1 MELSRSLK
9 NIEQGQFLENEI
21 GFTEL
26 KDLVQLL
33 KSRYDIDFSNYAK
46 SSLIRRIK
54 RVLTIFGI
62 PDYNQLKVTLTSNEH
77 FLKEFVN
84 EVTVNTTELFRDPS
98 LWRHLKK
105 DVIPKLN
112 VDHNLAIWHAG
123 CSSGEEVISLSIILK
138 ELDLLG
144 KIRVIATDLNSEVL
158 DECKQGRIS
167 VRKLDLYRE
176 NYKRYSGSEKLD
188 QYYTINGEYA
198 YFDPELLKHVQWR
211 KHNLVK
217 SEVFSK
223 FDLIFCRNVLIYFD
237 AHLQN
242 DVFELF
248 HESLFKNGKVILG
261 SKESMITSSAFHKFK
276 EINREEKIYE
286 KL

>member
-1 MELSRSLK
+1 MEVSRPLK
-9 NIEQGQFLENEI
+9 TLEQGQFLEKEI

-26 KDLVQLL
+26 KDLVQTL
-33 KSRYDIDFSNYAK
+33 KNNYGIDFSNYAK

-62 PDYNQLKVTLTSNEH
+62 ENYDQLKANLSSNEL
-77 FLKEFVN
+77 FFKDFIN
-84 EVTVNTTELFRDPS
+84 EITVNTTELFRDPS
-98 LWRHLKK
+98 LWRYLRK
-105 DVIPKLN
+105 DVIPQLN

-123 CSSGEEVISLSIILK
+123 CSSGEEVLSLSIILN
-138 ELDLLG
+138 ELGLLG
-144 KIRVIATDLNSEVL
+144 KIRVVATDLNSDVL
-158 DECKQGRIS
+158 EEAKKGRMN

-176 NYKRYSGSEKLD
+176 NYKRYSGSEKLND
-188 QYYTINGEYA
+188 HCVVRGEYA

-223 FDLIFCRNVLIYFD
+223 FDLILCRNVLIYFD
-237 AHLQN
+237 AILQN
-242 DVFELF
+242 NVFELF
-248 HESLFKNGKVILG
+248 HESLFKNGKLILG
-261 SKESMITSSAFHKFK
+261 SKESMITSPVYHKFK
-276 EINREEKIYE
+276 EINRDEKVYE